1 MMQNDKLLKLSDVE
15 QTIKLK
21 KDFIYNNIKKGT
33 FPKPI
38 KIGNA
43 SRWKMSEIQKWIEQL
58 Q

>member
-1 MMQNDKLLKLSDVE
+1 MQNDKLLKLSDVE

-38 KIGNA
+38 KIENS
-43 SRWKMSEIQKWIEQL
+43 SRWKMSEVQKWVEQL

>member
-1 MMQNDKLLKLSDVE
+1 MQNDKLLKLSDVE

>member
-1 MMQNDKLLKLSDVE
+1 MQNDKLLKLSDVE

-21 KDFIYNNIKKGT
+21 KDFIYNSIKQGT